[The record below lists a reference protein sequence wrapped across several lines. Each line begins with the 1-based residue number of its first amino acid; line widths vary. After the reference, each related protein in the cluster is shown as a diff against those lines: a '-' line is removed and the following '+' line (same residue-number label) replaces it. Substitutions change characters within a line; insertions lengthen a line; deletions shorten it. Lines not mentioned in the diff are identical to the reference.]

1 MCAVE
6 FEIRL
11 TVVVK
16 APKGPAVGVV
26 ARLAICPQTLLV
38 RVVIRMTRRTGAGR
52 SLKNLGYV
60 AFFTR
65 DNGVLSDERKRCQ
78 VMIEPDVF
86 RPTPLAV
93 AVFAA
98 LSQPALVN
106 IIGAVAVVTAGSKLL
121 LADGAFVTGFAFQSL
136 VFLPQR
142 EFRIPVMIEL
152 DCFPLVGLVTC
163 GAVGTVAPFM
173 DIVICMTGKTI
184 MLFVLLLR

>member
-1 MCAVE
+1 MR
-6 FEIRL
+6 I
-11 TVVVK
+11 
-16 APKGPAVGVV
+16 
-26 ARLAICPQTLLV
+26 
-38 RVVIRMTRRTGAGR
+38 VIRMTRRTGAGR

-65 DNGVLSDERKRCQ
+65 DNGVLSDERKWCQ

-86 RPTPLAV
+86 RPAPLAV

-136 VFLPQR
+136 V
-142 EFRIPVMIEL
+142 
-152 DCFPLVGLVTC
+152 
-163 GAVGTVAPFM
+163 
-173 DIVICMTGKTI
+173 
-184 MLFVLLLR
+184 